1 MTTTTWYL
9 DAEGLYHRLGTEDGD
24 KFRTD
29 DDDTV
34 VACSSEAGR
43 DAPETAPPIELRC
56 CWCELPM
63 SARLERAAHEWL
75 EGTLLDVGLP
85 DDVYKTVYNEFY
97 AAMPALVAE
106 VLGAAR
112 HAVVRALGDVRQ

>member
-1 MTTTTWYL
+1 MTPTTWYL

-34 VACSSEAGR
+34 VACGSEAGR

-85 DDVYKTVYNEFY
+85 TTSTRPCTTVYRPCRLSSPKCSGLRD
-97 AAMPALVAE
+97 M
-106 VLGAAR
+106 
-112 HAVVRALGDVRQ
+112 QS